1 MSFENL
7 PDESTFIINVAAIFE
22 ENCLPLI
29 KSEKDLEKGLLIAI
43 DYCLDILNKK
53 KPR

>member
-1 MSFENL
+1 MSFEEL
-7 PDESTFIINVAAIFE
+7 SFIKDVAAIFE

-29 KSEKDLEKGLLIAI
+29 TSEKDLEKGLLIAI
-43 DYCLDILNKK
+43 DYCLDALAKK

>member
-1 MSFENL
+1 MSFEEN
-7 PDESTFIINVAAIFE
+7 SFIKDVAAIFE

-29 KSEKDLEKGLLIAI
+29 NSEKDLEKGLLFAI
-43 DYCLDILNKK
+43 DYCLDVLNKK

>member
-7 PDESTFIINVAAIFE
+7 PFIREVAAIFE

-43 DYCLDILNKK
+43 NYCLDVLNTK

>member
-7 PDESTFIINVAAIFE
+7 PDELTFIKDVAAIFE
-22 ENCLPLI
+22 ENCLPLSR
-29 KSEKDLEKGLLIAI
+29 SEKDLEKGFTLAI
-43 DYCLDILNKK
+43 DYCLDIINKK